1 MVKFLIIVFFIIVC
15 IFIVLFLFSCLFFW
29 HNDKK
34 NKLTD
39 KGKQLYCSVTK
50 RSYDVML
57 DPYPDI
63 SFDVK
68 DIDSSTIGR
77 VNFIVSCNKIRK
89 KWLFPQLYYDF
100 LNHEYDM
107 YSYNFKNYLNNCIL
121 KVSKSQPNLFDEYF
135 CDFNMNIF
143 IMDIQQDILPKFQ
156 GLFEKRMDAID
167 PQRAYLYTV
176 NKYTPGSDIEEL
188 ELKIYITQN
197 EKDVKQGEKS
207 FYANDD
213 MNRMKQLMDSIPS
226 KIESLNAFNTQLQKI
241 IEEYEQKAVK
251 SIEVSYGSVLQN
263 TNINSSMYYKSFNT
277 ISAKYSSK
285 ITPAV
290 AMACDAAVKKVSD
303 LINQKSEII
312 KRNFSDIDK
321 YNQVLQKLQQQ
332 YDDEFALQKIKELNR
347 DVNSQ
352 MNNTDDIAHKEENNI
367 KINNILDDIAQ
378 LDNEVNERRN
388 IEISQ
393 GLIEI

>member
-1 MVKFLIIVFFIIVC
+1 MVKFLLVCGFLVGAFFLIRHLIN
-15 IFIVLFLFSCLFFW
+15 VLKERKHREEQLKLI
-29 HNDKK
+29 DEGKK
-34 NKLTD
+34 
-39 KGKQLYCSVTK
+39 LYSRETK
-50 RSYDVML
+50 RSYDAML
-57 DPYPDI
+57 DPYPDLTYNI
-63 SFDVK
+63 NDDYYFIDLYRYNR
-68 DIDSSTIGR
+68 DITKK
-77 VNFIVSCNKIRK
+77 NIRY
-89 KWLFPQLYYDF
+89 KWMFPQLYYDF
-100 LNHEYDM
+100 LTQEYDM
-107 YSYNFKNYLNNCIL
+107 TTDKYLKDCVKRVSSYNVC
-121 KVSKSQPNLFDEYF
+121 LFDYH
-135 CDFNMNIF
+135 FNDNRLKNF
-143 IMDIQQDILPKFQ
+143 INDIKQDILPKLQDFL
-156 GLFEKRMDAID
+156 GRRLDAID
-167 PQRAYLYTV
+167 PQQAYLFSIDQ
-176 NKYTPGSDIEEL
+176 YTPSSDIEEL
-188 ELKIYITQN
+188 ELKIYITHN
-197 EKDVKQGEKS
+197 EEGVKQGEKS
-207 FYANDD
+207 LYANDD
-213 MNRMKQLMDSIPS
+213 MNRIKQLMDSIPP
-226 KIESLNAFNTQLQKI
+226 KIENLDAFNNQLQKV

-251 SIEVSYGSVLQN
+251 SIDVSYGSVLQN

-303 LINQKSEII
+303 LIKQKKEII
-312 KRNFSDIDK
+312 SRNNADIDK
-321 YNQVLQKLQQQ
+321 YNQVIHKLQQQ

>member
-1 MVKFLIIVFFIIVC
+1 MVKFLIICIVLVGAFFIIR
-15 IFIVLFLFSCLFFW
+15 ILIK
-29 HNDKK
+29 DMKEKK
-34 NKLTD
+34 AREERLRLIDEGKKL
-39 KGKQLYCSVTK
+39 YSSVTK
-50 RSYDVML
+50 RSYDSML
-57 DPYPDI
+57 DPYPNITYDI
-63 SFDVK
+63 KYYYIFYPLCWNNTRK
-68 DIDSSTIGR
+68 
-77 VNFIVSCNKIRK
+77 NIRY
-89 KWLFPQLYYDF
+89 KWMLPQLYYDF
-100 LNHEYDM
+100 LTQEYDM
-107 YSYNFKNYLNNCIL
+107 TTDKYLKDCIKRISL
-121 KVSKSQPNLFDEYF
+121 YQSDLFDDYS
-135 CDFNMNIF
+135 DKF
-143 IMDIQQDILPKFQ
+143 INDIKKEILPQ
-156 GLFEKRMDAID
+156 LQDLFGRRLDAID
-167 PQRAYLYTV
+167 PKQAYLFSIDQ
-176 NKYTPGSDIEEL
+176 YTPSSDIEEL
-188 ELKIYITQN
+188 ELKIYITHN
-197 EKDVKQGEKS
+197 EEGVKQGEKS
-207 FYANDD
+207 LYANDD
-213 MNRMKQLMDSIPS
+213 MNRIKQLMDSIPP
-226 KIESLNAFNTQLQKI
+226 KIENLDAFNNQLQKV

-251 SIEVSYGSVLQN
+251 SIDVSYGSVLQN

-303 LINQKSEII
+303 LIKQKKEII
-312 KRNFSDIDK
+312 SRNNADIDK
-321 YNQVLQKLQQQ
+321 YNQVIHKLQQQ

>member
-1 MVKFLIIVFFIIVC
+1 MVKFLIIC
-15 IFIVLFLFSCLFFW
+15 IVLFGAFFLIRYIIR
-29 HNDKK
+29 DMQAKK
-34 NKLTD
+34 ANELKL
-39 KGKQLYCSVTK
+39 KLLEEGKMYYSVVTK
-50 RSYDVML
+50 RGYDAML
-57 DPYPDI
+57 DPFPNITYN
-63 SFDVK
+63 VK
-68 DIDSSTIGR
+68 DIDLFR
-77 VNFIVSCNKIRK
+77 YYRCYEDIRY
-89 KWLFPQLYYDF
+89 KWMLPQLYYDF
-100 LNHEYDM
+100 LTQEYDM
-107 YSYNFKNYLNNCIL
+107 TTDKYLKDCV
-121 KVSKSQPNLFDEYF
+121 KRVSKYQSGAFREY
-135 CDFNMNIF
+135 DLNKF
-143 IMDIQQDILPKFQ
+143 ISGIKKNILPILQ
-156 GLFEKRMDAID
+156 DLFGKRIDAID

-176 NKYTPGSDIEEL
+176 NKYTPDSDIEEL
-188 ELKIYITQN
+188 ELKIFITHN
-197 EKDVKQGEKS
+197 EEGVKQGEKS
-207 FYANDD
+207 LYANDD
-213 MNRMKQLMDSIPS
+213 MNRIKQLMDSIPP
-226 KIESLNAFNTQLQKI
+226 KIENLDAFNNQLQKV

-251 SIEVSYGSVLQN
+251 SIDVSYGSVLQN

-303 LINQKSEII
+303 LIKQKKEII
-312 KRNFSDIDK
+312 SRNNADIDK
-321 YNQVLQKLQQQ
+321 FNQVIQKLQQQ
-332 YDDEFALQKIKELNR
+332 YDDEFALQKLKELNR